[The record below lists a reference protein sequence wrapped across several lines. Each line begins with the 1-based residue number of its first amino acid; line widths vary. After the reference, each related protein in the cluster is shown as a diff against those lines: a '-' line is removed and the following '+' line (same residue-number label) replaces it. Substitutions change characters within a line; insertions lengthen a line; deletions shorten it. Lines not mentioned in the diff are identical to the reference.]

1 VNSTNQ
7 KQTGETNVPSAR
19 SAERRRPDPDP
30 QTAWALALQRQ
41 AGNAAVA
48 QLLSRPPIAVQRH
61 NSYEHMLM
69 GDTRARDIASIASS
83 MKGKAHAVEEEYQRL
98 MFFQRDV
105 DADPRDRF
113 PDVRWLLLAGSKLWL
128 SSGEVA
134 ALADYLP
141 NPSIIDSSPRSLI
154 LPVLQRLRQDIV
166 VSLGPMV
173 TSHVPE
179 KIEEQDLVRDDNK
192 AFDQS
197 EHFVGAAPT
206 PDLIRALGKKAPA
219 SLKSIEA
226 IDAAT
231 SSLGPNRVKGM
242 LARNA
247 CHFAPFSWERWAL
260 HHNEARHEAAAH
272 FGEAHGTM
280 GSGGGMRTHERLAW
294 VNNGYSNHFLQD
306 SFAAGHLVNKTLVMQ
321 WFLEYNAQLPLDK
334 YGGQELG
341 IPTRPNFGLPRDEV
355 AEHMTTAAQPGI
367 AGRDLYTKARLHTSI
382 SEDRARGTSVADQ
395 QTTEER
401 TSGLG
406 RFAGSG
412 VRDWGRGRALAYAE
426 YSEFLNT
433 TYVNLAANAAH
444 DYFNTVGLTVSNQR
458 GERLK
463 IGGDATLLL
472 QSDPAGL
479 EAPFEANQLSDR
491 AITELLTAG
500 ATSITTEDI
509 FAYFPNQVEVQGQ
522 FVPLEKW
529 NDGELKQLCFDVIFP
544 QMESYVI
551 PRAQSP
557 RLIESD
563 KVMDL
568 PVRQGA

>member
-1 VNSTNQ
+1 
-7 KQTGETNVPSAR
+7 
-19 SAERRRPDPDP
+19 
-30 QTAWALALQRQ
+30 
-41 AGNAAVA
+41 
-48 QLLSRPPIAVQRH
+48 
-61 NSYEHMLM
+61 M
-69 GDTRARDIASIASS
+69 GDTRARDIVSIASS
-83 MKGKAHAVEEEYQRL
+83 MEGKAHAVEEEYQRL
-98 MFFQRDV
+98 MFFQRNV
-105 DADPRDRF
+105 EADPRDRF
-113 PDVRWLLLAGSKLWL
+113 PDVRWLLLSGSKLWL

-141 NPSIIDSSPRSLI
+141 NPSTIDSSPRGLI

-173 TSHVPE
+173 TERVPG
-179 KIEEQDLVRDDNK
+179 KIEEEEMVRDDQK

-226 IDAAT
+226 VDAAT

-260 HHNEARHEAAAH
+260 HHNEARREAAAH
-272 FGEAHGTM
+272 FAEAHGTM
-280 GSGGGMRTHERLAW
+280 GSGGGMRPHERLAW

-321 WFLEYNAQLPLDK
+321 FFLEYNEQLSFSD
-334 YGGQELG
+334 
-341 IPTRPNFGLPRDEV
+341 RPHFGLPRAEV

-367 AGRDLYTKARLHTSI
+367 AGRDLYRQPRLHTTI

-406 RFAGSG
+406 RLAGSG

-444 DYFNTVGLTVSNQR
+444 DHFNTVGLTVSNKR

-472 QSDPAGL
+472 ESDPAGIQ
-479 EAPFEANQLSDR
+479 APFEANQLSDR
-491 AITELLTAG
+491 AIIELLTTG
-500 ATSITTEDI
+500 TTSVTVEEI
-509 FAYFPNQVEVQGQ
+509 FAYFPNQVEVQGR
-522 FVPLEKW
+522 FVPLEQW
-529 NDGELKQLCFDVIFP
+529 NVTELRRLCFEVIFP
-544 QMESYVI
+544 SMESYLI

-557 RLIESD
+557 RLIESGQ
-563 KVMDL
+563 VMDR
-568 PVRQGA
+568 PVRQSP